1 MMYSQIHINF
11 DSLRRQV
18 EENFAVAEV
27 RREAM
32 LKKIMAKGFQR
43 IPRNVQFSTPDQFF
57 SGEEF
62 FSVEINVPSEE
73 DNQQPMRVV
82 VQPRFRK
89 QFLPPEIRNHST
101 QMRIWK
107 DTTSINIVP

>member
-1 MMYSQIHINF
+1 
-11 DSLRRQV
+11 V
-18 EENFAVAEV
+18 EENFAGAEV

-32 LKKIMAKGFQR
+32 LKKIMAKEFQR
-43 IPRNVQFSTPDQFF
+43 IPRNVQFPTPDQIF

-89 QFLPPEIRNHST
+89 QFLPPEMRNNST

-107 DTTSINIVP
+107 DTTSVNITP